1 MTVTLQPNS
10 FEIISSDTS
19 ICSTEVSLQCE
30 MLLSH
35 YVVVSVSIEFPSK
48 LKRRCPFSTHS
59 LWIFSYWLGESFV
72 LQWFPFS
79 GQCCCL
85 IMLLSQFPLNFLRTQ
100 KRVPLFIPQLVAI
113 LVLIRAVIVVTWE
126 ILHRRISLNFVLLL
140 LVLNFLC
147 ELILKTKSSLIHLH
161 DFQLFCAAVIAHRNH
176 FFRLYKQNKSS
187 PSKVKFRV

>member
-1 MTVTLQPNS
+1 
-10 FEIISSDTS
+10 
-19 ICSTEVSLQCE
+19 

-85 IMLLSQFPLNFLRTQ
+85 IILLSQFPLNFLQTQ

-147 ELILKTKSSLIHLH
+147 ELILKTKSSRIHLH

-176 FFRLYKQNKSS
+176 FFVCINRINLLHLKWNSEFSNRWKGLLKL
-187 PSKVKFRV
+187 PNLLMLIK

>member
-1 MTVTLQPNS
+1 MTLQPNS

-85 IMLLSQFPLNFLRTQ
+85 IILLSQFPLNFLQTQ

-147 ELILKTKSSLIHLH
+147 ELILKTKSSRIHLH

-176 FFRLYKQNKSS
+176 FFRLYKHNKSS